1 MVNTES
7 YSLSIVQGF
16 GRKLEETADAEDSPG
31 AEVVVFGFYIPGHRG
46 LLLVFFGVLLISLFY
61 SCCVS

>member
-31 AEVVVFGFYIPGHRG
+31 AEVVAFGFYIPGHRG
-46 LLLVFFGVLLISLFY
+46 PLLVFFGF
-61 SCCVS
+61 C